1 MDLTGVD
8 MDGFV
13 LGKPELVCR
22 WRLAGGKLPLENR
35 HLRALSRRMVGGERL
50 SRELL
55 GWAKQHIEWTLA
67 PGSVAHPDGVLMLI
81 VDEAHQAA
89 MTVGAY
95 EPLRR
100 TSCAWLVKR
109 AEESLREAEATGVAP
124 ESLWAVTDDCLVMGL
139 GGEATPSGA
148 ADLVLQ
154 LADTLGIS
162 QPNATYKVNNL
173 VAKGYVTKTVSEGD
187 KREIR
192 LSVCDRFY
200 KYYGDLD
207 HFADRAV
214 AALEAEYSPEEIHTF
229 QKMLRSL
236 AEHVK

>member
-1 MDLTGVD
+1 MDLTGED

-154 LADTLGIS
+154 LADTLGIPVERDS
-162 QPNATYKVNNL
+162 EL
-173 VAKGYVTKTVSEGD
+173 VERGAGLPGNVREVFLVSDEHGVVPASDAGGPRSAKLAASYQ
-187 KREIR
+187 R
-192 LSVCDRFY
+192 LMER
-200 KYYGDLD
+200 
-207 HFADRAV
+207 
-214 AALEAEYSPEEIHTF
+214 T
-229 QKMLRSL
+229 RSR
-236 AEHVK
+236 